1 MAAHYAI
8 DQPKGEQVVKKLEM
22 VIRPLMGLVYFFQ
35 GLDKQCINYA
45 SVFSLDDPLAFWGR
59 STPEPCLSSISDSW

>member
-45 SVFSLDDPLAFWGR
+45 SLVGEYSAAYLM
-59 STPEPCLSSISDSW
+59 SCLSVVRLIEICV